1 MRGRLTAESPS
12 QTEARKRHF
21 IACDERRPRSP
32 VAGLITAK
40 RCHQILMDSSSK
52 SSPFGINAVTISR
65 SEGSPGSRTASRAT
79 ISRRETARSSTP
91 VIASSR
97 PGPDT
102 LARPKAISV
111 APQPSSRRT
120 SATPARD
127 ALELALLAEV
137 GLNSPKT
144 PNMSRKHLAAA
155 VLVSIGCSDAR
166 GRIPRDL
173 RS

>member
-111 APQPSSRRT
+111 APQPSVGALQRRLLVMPSSWRSLRKLVSTRQRRPTCPGSTWRLPCWYRSVARMPAAHSRR
-120 SATPARD
+120 
-127 ALELALLAEV
+127 
-137 GLNSPKT
+137 N
-144 PNMSRKHLAAA
+144 
-155 VLVSIGCSDAR
+155 
-166 GRIPRDL
+166 GR
-173 RS
+173 